1 MSYFDDL
8 IDSAPIEREL
18 SVRGKTVPTWW
29 KPLTAGQRV
38 ELLRGQVVKSDGES
52 ASVVEVDLAQS
63 AERSQ
68 RMVVMTLCTQDGQAV
83 YRALKDCSPTRRGW
97 SMRWS
102 SLRARCTT
110 RETARPRGRMA

>member
-38 ELLRGQVVKSDGES
+38 ELLRGQVVKSNGES

-68 RMVVMTLCTQDGQAV
+68 RMVVMTLCTEDGQAV
-83 YRALKDCSPTRRGW
+83 YRTLKDLQSDPSW
-97 SMRWS
+97 
-102 SLRARCTT
+102 LIDALVDLARKVHD
-110 RETARPRGRMA
+110 EGNG

>member
-38 ELLRGQVVKSDGES
+38 ELLRGQVVRSDGES

-83 YRALKDCSPTRRGW
+83 YRTLKDLQSDPSW
-97 SMRWS
+97 
-102 SLRARCTT
+102 LIDALVDLARKVHD
-110 RETARPRGRMA
+110 EGNG

>member
-8 IDSAPIEREL
+8 IDASLIQREL

-52 ASVVEVDLAQS
+52 AAVVEVDLAQS

-68 RMVVMTLCTQDGQAV
+68 RMVVMTLCMEDGQAV
-83 YRALKDCSPTRRGW
+83 YRTLKDLQSDPSWLIDALVDLARRVHDEGNV
-97 SMRWS
+97 
-102 SLRARCTT
+102 
-110 RETARPRGRMA
+110 

>member
-8 IDSAPIEREL
+8 IDASLIQREL

-38 ELLRGQVVKSDGES
+38 ELLRGQVVKSNGES

-83 YRALKDCSPTRRGW
+83 YRTLKDLQCDPSW
-97 SMRWS
+97 
-102 SLRARCTT
+102 LIDALVELARKVHD
-110 RETARPRGRMA
+110 EGNG

>member
-8 IDSAPIEREL
+8 IDASLIQREL

-38 ELLRGQVVKSDGES
+38 ELLRGQVVKSDGET

-68 RMVVMTLCTQDGQAV
+68 RMVVMTLCTEDGQAV
-83 YRALKDCSPTRRGW
+83 YRALKDLQSDPSW
-97 SMRWS
+97 
-102 SLRARCTT
+102 LIDELVELARKVHD
-110 RETARPRGRMA
+110 EGNG

>member
-8 IDSAPIEREL
+8 IDASLIQREL

-38 ELLRGQVVKSDGES
+38 ELLRGQVVKSNGES

-68 RMVVMTLCTQDGQAV
+68 RMVVMTLCTEDGQAV
-83 YRALKDCSPTRRGW
+83 YRTLKDLQSDPSW
-97 SMRWS
+97 
-102 SLRARCTT
+102 LIDELVELARKVHD
-110 RETARPRGRMA
+110 EGNG

>member
-8 IDSAPIEREL
+8 IDASLIQREL

-38 ELLRGQVVKSDGES
+38 ELLRGQVVRSDGES

-68 RMVVMTLCTQDGQAV
+68 RMVVMTLCTEDGQAV
-83 YRALKDCSPTRRGW
+83 FRSLKDLQAEP
-97 SMRWS
+97 
-102 SLRARCTT
+102 SLGVDALVDLARKVHD
-110 RETARPRGRMA
+110 EGNG

>member
-68 RMVVMTLCTQDGQAV
+68 RMVVMTLCTEDGQAV
-83 YRALKDCSPTRRGW
+83 YRTLKDLQSDPSW
-97 SMRWS
+97 
-102 SLRARCTT
+102 LIDALVDLARKVHD
-110 RETARPRGRMA
+110 EGNG

>member
-8 IDSAPIEREL
+8 IDASLIQREL

-38 ELLRGQVVKSDGES
+38 ELLRGQVVRSDGES
-52 ASVVEVDLAQS
+52 ASAVEVDLAQS

-83 YRALKDCSPTRRGW
+83 YRALKDLQSDPSW
-97 SMRWS
+97 
-102 SLRARCTT
+102 LIDALVDLARKVHD
-110 RETARPRGRMA
+110 EGNG

>member
-38 ELLRGQVVKSDGES
+38 DLLRGQVVKSDGES

-68 RMVVMTLCTQDGQAV
+68 RMVVMTLCTEDGQAV
-83 YRALKDCSPTRRGW
+83 YRTLKDLQSDPSW
-97 SMRWS
+97 
-102 SLRARCTT
+102 LIDALVDLARKVHD
-110 RETARPRGRMA
+110 EGNG

>member
-38 ELLRGQVVKSDGES
+38 ELLRGQVVTSDGES

-68 RMVVMTLCTQDGQAV
+68 RMVVMTLCDEAGQAV
-83 YRALKDCSPTRRGW
+83 YRSLKELQGEPSWLVDALVDLSRKVHDEGN
-97 SMRWS
+97 
-102 SLRARCTT
+102 
-110 RETARPRGRMA
+110 G

>member
-8 IDSAPIEREL
+8 IDASLIQREL

-38 ELLRGQVVKSDGES
+38 DLLRGQVVKSDGES

-68 RMVVMTLCTQDGQAV
+68 RMVVMTLCTEDGQAV
-83 YRALKDCSPTRRGW
+83 YRTLKDLQSDPSW
-97 SMRWS
+97 
-102 SLRARCTT
+102 LIDALVALARKVHD
-110 RETARPRGRMA
+110 EGNG

>member
-1 MSYFDDL
+1 MGYFDDL
-8 IDSAPIEREL
+8 IDASLIQREL

-38 ELLRGQVVKSDGES
+38 DLLRGQVVKSDGES

-68 RMVVMTLCTQDGQAV
+68 RMVVMTLCTEDGQAV
-83 YRALKDCSPTRRGW
+83 YRTLKDLQSDPSW
-97 SMRWS
+97 
-102 SLRARCTT
+102 LIDALVDLARKVHD
-110 RETARPRGRMA
+110 EGNG

>member
-38 ELLRGQVVKSDGES
+38 ELLRGQVVRSDGES

-68 RMVVMTLCTQDGQAV
+68 RMVVMTLCTEDGQAV
-83 YRALKDCSPTRRGW
+83 YRTLKDLQSDPSW
-97 SMRWS
+97 
-102 SLRARCTT
+102 LIDALVDLARKVHD
-110 RETARPRGRMA
+110 EGNG